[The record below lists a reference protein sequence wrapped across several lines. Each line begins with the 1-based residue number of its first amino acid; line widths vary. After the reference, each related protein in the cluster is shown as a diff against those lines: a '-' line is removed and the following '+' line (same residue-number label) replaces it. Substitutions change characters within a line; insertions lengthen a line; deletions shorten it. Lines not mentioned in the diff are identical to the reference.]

1 MKLFSLAEKY
11 FENPDSTLQISPYHI
26 YSEELSFGF
35 ASSQKDGKEL
45 HLITR
50 DMVTS
55 LSRIRDGTQTNV
67 VFNHNVPIRLRL
79 LLNELPVHYA
89 DYYEIHYVM
98 DGTLCLEIEGKPVC
112 FYAGE
117 VCVIN
122 SMATRRELLDRSDCL
137 MLNILIDNKVFLD
150 AFLSSPGLNAVKQY
164 LHRMIIRRSETQHY
178 LSFTPISETYTE
190 QIDEYLSV
198 IFTEIIGE
206 QIGYLEISKGY
217 LNRLMNCLT
226 NNYQYNYNR
235 KESRLYEEKL
245 FESVRDY
252 MNTHLDAVCMD
263 DLAEIFHF
271 QTNYFNNLIKKH
283 TGMTYSQ
290 YLIFLRME
298 QAKRLLYSS
307 DIPIEEIMLLIG
319 YNNKG
324 FFYKKFQEQVGM
336 SPKAYRKKHLQQI

>member
-11 FENPDSTLQISPYHI
+11 FTNPDSTYQISPHHI
-26 YSEELSFGF
+26 YSTELSFGF
-35 ASSQKDGKEL
+35 ASSLDNGRET
-45 HLITR
+45 HIITR
-50 DMVTS
+50 DLVTS
-55 LSRIRDGTQTNV
+55 LSYFRDGIQMNV
-67 VFNHNVPIRLRL
+67 VFNHGSPMRLRL
-79 LLNELPVHYA
+79 LMEELPTYYS
-89 DYYEIHYVM
+89 DYYEIHYIM
-98 DGTLCLEIEGKPVC
+98 DGTLCVEIEGKQV
-112 FYAGE
+112 FFHAGE
-117 VCVIN
+117 LCVIN
-122 SMATRRELLDRSDCL
+122 SMAARRELLGQSDCL
-137 MLNILIDNKVFLD
+137 MLNILIDNKVFMD

-164 LHRMIIRRSETQHY
+164 LHQMIIRRSETQHY
-178 LSFTPISETYTE
+178 LCFTPTSEAYTE

-217 LNRLMNCLT
+217 LNRLMDCLT

-245 FESVRDY
+245 FESVKDY
-252 MNTHLDAVCMD
+252 MNTHLDTVCMD
-263 DLAEIFHF
+263 DLAKSFHF

-298 QAKRLLYSS
+298 QAKRLLYSTG
-307 DIPIEEIMLLIG
+307 IPIEEIMLLVG

-324 FFYKKFQEQVGM
+324 FFYKKFQEHVGM
-336 SPKAYRKKHLQQI
+336 SPKAYRKKHRQQ

>member
-1 MKLFSLAEKY
+1 MKLFSLAEKF
-11 FENPDSTLQISPYHI
+11 FENPESTLQVSPHHI

-45 HLITR
+45 HHITQ

-67 VFNHNVPIRLRL
+67 VFNHILPIRLRL
-79 LLNELPVHYA
+79 LLKELPVHYA

-98 DGTLCLEIEGKPVC
+98 DGTLCLEIEGKAVS
-112 FYAGE
+112 FHAGE

-164 LHRMIIRRSETQHY
+164 LHQMIIQRSETQHY
-178 LSFTPISETYTE
+178 LCFTPTSEAYTE
-190 QIDEYLSV
+190 QIDEYLSI

-217 LNRLMNCLT
+217 LNRLMDCLT

-235 KESRLYEEKL
+235 KESKLYEEKL
-245 FESVRDY
+245 FESVKEF
-252 MNTHLDAVCMD
+252 MTTHLDTVCME
-263 DLAEIFHF
+263 DLAASFHF

-290 YLIFLRME
+290 YLISLRVE
-298 QAKRLLYSS
+298 QAKRLLYST
-307 DIPIEEIMLLIG
+307 DIPIEEIMRLVG
-319 YNNKG
+319 YSNKG
-324 FFYKKFQEQVGM
+324 FFYKKFQENVGM
-336 SPKAYRKKHLQQI
+336 SPKAYRRRRLQ